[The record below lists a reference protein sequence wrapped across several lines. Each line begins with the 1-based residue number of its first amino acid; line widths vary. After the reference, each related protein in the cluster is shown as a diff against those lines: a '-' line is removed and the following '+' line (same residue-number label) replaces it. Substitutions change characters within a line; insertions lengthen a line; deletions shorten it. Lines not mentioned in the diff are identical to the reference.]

1 MKVAIKQGH
10 KIPENFSVI
19 SFSNGILA
27 RHSSPRMTTV
37 SQHGEIMGA
46 TAAEMLINRLED
58 KSAIKKKHQTII
70 VKTDLV
76 ERNSTKNIL

>member
-1 MKVAIKQGH
+1 
-10 KIPENFSVI
+10 
-19 SFSNGILA
+19 
-27 RHSSPRMTTV
+27 MTTV

-58 KSAIKKKHQTII
+58 KSEIKKETETVI

-76 ERNSTKNIL
+76 ERNSTKKIL